1 LQMAMEYAARCS
13 KCCSSTSVSAMAW
26 MRVNGHGFMDLTT
39 GAGCG
44 LRVARCRLRA
54 ARCAL
59 QVARRVN
66 AVCIIYLLQIY
77 LSPALAVQTRCL
89 RELRLLFG

>member
-1 LQMAMEYAARCS
+1 MAL
-13 KCCSSTSVSAMAW
+13 VQ
-26 MRVNGHGFMDLTT
+26 VQ
-39 GAGCG
+39 
-44 LRVARCRLRA
+44 V
-54 ARCAL
+54 

-66 AVCIIYLLQIY
+66 TAYIIYLLQIY